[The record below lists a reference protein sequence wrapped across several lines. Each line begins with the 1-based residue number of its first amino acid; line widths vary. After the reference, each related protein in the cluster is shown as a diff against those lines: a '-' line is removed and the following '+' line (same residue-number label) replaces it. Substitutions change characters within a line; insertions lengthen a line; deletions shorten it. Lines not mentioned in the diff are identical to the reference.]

1 MDYRLE
7 LFRINSCILK
17 IETDELLP
25 YLWRKGK
32 KMPKTIEKKKRTLN
46 NN

>member
-25 YLWRKGK
+25 YLYRKGK
-32 KMPKTIEKKKRTLN
+32 KMPRQQRKKKKN
-46 NN
+46 PKQ